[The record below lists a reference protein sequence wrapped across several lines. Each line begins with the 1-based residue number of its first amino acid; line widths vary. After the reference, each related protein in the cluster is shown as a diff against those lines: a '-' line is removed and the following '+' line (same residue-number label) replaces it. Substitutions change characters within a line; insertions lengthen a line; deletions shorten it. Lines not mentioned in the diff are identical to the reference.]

1 VRFTGNWLVAP
12 STQAAIDHDS
22 GRMADGASILASVV
36 GYWDNGERIRENP
49 T

>member
-1 VRFTGNWLVAP
+1 VSFTGNWLVAP
-12 STQAAIDHDS
+12 STQAALDHDS

-36 GYWDNGERIRENP
+36 GYWDNGERIRENA